1 VSGIALTVTLGVG
14 LVTALA
20 AGLLACVQHD
30 IKKVLAYSTISQ
42 LGFMFIAL
50 GAGGSTAALYHLVT
64 HAYFKSLLFL
74 GAGSVIH
81 ALHTQDMREMGGLSK
96 KMKWTAATF
105 TVGTLA
111 LAGIVPFSGFF
122 SKDLILDELFKEH
135 HYVFFGMALFTAF
148 LTAFYMTRLWLR
160 VFTGQPRDVKKYD
173 HAHESDFKM
182 IVPMVVL
189 AALTIVGGF
198 TIVQFGAFI
207 GSEAEAPQLLMGSI
221 STLVALSG
229 VGTGWLLFGKG
240 RGQESLRTR
249 FAPLHKLV
257 FNKYYL
263 DDAGDGL
270 AAGYFATAGGAGWF
284 DRVVVDGIVRG
295 IGDSS
300 KWAGEQLR
308 RIQTGRIQTYQRLAL
323 AGAIVIVLVAVLLKG
338 A

>member
-1 VSGIALTVTLGVG
+1 VLLIGA
-14 LVTALA
+14 VTALLGA
-20 AGLLACVQHD
+20 TMGCVQYD

-42 LGFMFIAL
+42 LGYMFIGL
-50 GAGGSTAALYHLVT
+50 GTGLAAAGLFHLFT
-64 HAYFKSLLFL
+64 HAFFKSLLFL

-81 ALHTQDMREMGGLSK
+81 ALHTQDMREMGGLGK

-160 VFTGQPRDVKKYD
+160 VFTGTPKDKHKYD

-182 IVPMVVL
+182 VVPMVVL
-189 AALTIVGGF
+189 AGLTAVVGPTIV
-198 TIVQFGAFI
+198 TFGSFI
-207 GSEAEAPQLLMGSI
+207 GSEAEAPQLFMGSL

-229 VGTGWLLFGKG
+229 VGLGWALFG
-240 RGQESLRTR
+240 RDRSQEALRNR
-249 FAPLHKLV
+249 FKPLHQLV
-257 FNKYYL
+257 YNKYYL
-263 DDAGDGL
+263 DDAGDGI
-270 AAGYFATAGGAGWF
+270 ARGYFGTADGASWF
-284 DRVVVDGIVRG
+284 DRTVVDGLVRA
-295 IGDSS
+295 IGEASTWS
-300 KWAGEQLR
+300 GEQLR
-308 RIQTGRIQTYQRLAL
+308 RIQTGQLQRYQRLAL
-323 AGAIVIVLVAVLLKG
+323 AGAIVFVLAAILLRG